1 MHFLTL
7 DICSAMCYSKN
18 VLIIEKLIWDI
29 RNTSHIARHHIVPE
43 EVYEVCRE
51 KPVVQRGTKR
61 NRLVLLGST
70 SDDRLMNVVLE
81 SRGKGSYYP
90 ITAYD
95 ASPED
100 EALYKRLR
108 GGENMQ

>member
-1 MHFLTL
+1 MFITL
-7 DICSAMCYSKN
+7 VICSATCYN
-18 VLIIEKLIWDI
+18 DDVLAVEKLIWDTQ
-29 RNTSHIARHHIVPE
+29 NVSHIARHHIVPE
-43 EVYEVCRE
+43 EIYEVCHE

-61 NRLVLLGST
+61 NRLVLLGFT
-70 SDDRLMNVVLE
+70 SDDRLINVVLE

-95 ASPED
+95 ASSED

-108 GGENMQ
+108 GGENTQ